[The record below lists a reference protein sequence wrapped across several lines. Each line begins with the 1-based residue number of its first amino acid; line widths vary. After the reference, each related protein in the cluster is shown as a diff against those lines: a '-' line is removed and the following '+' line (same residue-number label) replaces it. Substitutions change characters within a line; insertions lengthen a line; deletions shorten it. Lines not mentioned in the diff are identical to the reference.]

1 MYIHTFILINF
12 IVSFIADIV
21 LNDLSTNYNIITE
34 LKSYFKN
41 KSIIE
46 AGIYAGLTV
55 ISALIISIIISKYL
69 YNFYIPIN
77 NNQLIKF
84 NIIAFIFGYIYD
96 ILIHKLNIF
105 DGLDEYYKTY
115 GSGLWGA
122 LAFIVSINISFII
135 QKYILPYL

>member
-12 IVSFIADIV
+12 IVSFLADII

-34 LKSYFKN
+34 LKSYFKT

-46 AGIYAGLTV
+46 AAIYAGLTI
-55 ISALIISIIISKYL
+55 ISALIMSMIISKYL
-69 YNFYIPIN
+69 YNFYIPTN

-105 DGLDEYYKTY
+105 DGLEEYYNKY
-115 GSGLWGA
+115 DSGLWGA
-122 LAFIVSINISFII
+122 FAFIVSINISFII